1 MIEIGIIQ
9 ELGGDILIGLTH
21 KRELAGFSQRKLSA
35 LSGVPQ
41 PMISDIENGKTK
53 SPTVD
58 TAIKLSKALGCTV
71 EELVSERKE
80 DCSNYVDEDADCSSV

>member
-1 MIEIGIIQ
+1 
-9 ELGGDILIGLTH
+9 
-21 KRELAGFSQRKLSA
+21 
-35 LSGVPQ
+35 
-41 PMISDIENGKTK
+41 MISDIESGKTK

-80 DCSNYVDEDADCSSV
+80 DDFGYENDGADCSSG

>member
-1 MIEIGIIQ
+1 M
-9 ELGGDILIGLTH
+9 IGLTH

-80 DCSNYVDEDADCSSV
+80 DCSNYVYEDADCSSV

>member
-1 MIEIGIIQ
+1 MIETGIKKR
-9 ELGGDILIGLTH
+9 GGDILIGLMH

-41 PMISDIENGKTK
+41 PMISDIESGKTK

-71 EELVSERKE
+71 EELVSEKKE
-80 DCSNYVDEDADCSSV
+80 DDFGDGNKGADCSSG